1 MTIKCERWNEMA
13 KIKQS
18 GDIHALDQEYVW
30 HSMKPYSPGSTM
42 VIEKAEGSWVT
53 DHTGKRYLDAMSGLW
68 CVNVGY
74 GRTELADAAYE
85 QLKEMAYFPL
95 TQSHTPAIKL
105 AEKLNEM
112 LGGEYVIFFSNSG
125 SEANETAFKL
135 ARQYHQ
141 QKGDHARYKFI
152 SRYRAYHGNSMGSL
166 AATGQAQRKYKYE
179 PLAPGFIHVA
189 PPDLYR
195 SNDHTDCPPTELES
209 VKDIDRVMTWEL
221 SETIA
226 GVIMEPIITGGGILV
241 PPDGY
246 MAGVKEVCEKH
257 GALLIV
263 DEVICGF
270 GRTGKPFGFMNYGV
284 KPDIITMAKGITSA
298 YLPLSVTAVKKEIYE
313 AFKGSEEYDYFR
325 HINTFGGNPAACAL
339 AIKNLEIM
347 DDEKLFDRSK
357 KLGEYL
363 LHCLSTLTEEH
374 PFVGDVRGKG
384 LLVGIE
390 LVKDKATKEPLEAGL
405 VNKVIAGCKQKGLII
420 GKNGATV
427 AGYNNVITLAPP
439 LNIAEEDLEFMIKT
453 LIEELQAI

>member
-1 MTIKCERWNEMA
+1 MEKLKET
-13 KIKQS
+13 
-18 GDIHALDQEYVW
+18 GDFLTKDKDFLW
-30 HSMKPYSPGSTM
+30 HSMKPYNPDATM
-42 VIEKAEGSWVT
+42 IAQTAEGSWVT
-53 DHTGKRYLDAMSGLW
+53 DHHGNRYLDAMSGLW

-74 GRTELADAAYE
+74 GRTELAEAAYE

-105 AEKLNEM
+105 AEKLNE
-112 LGGEYVIFFSNSG
+112 LLEDEYVIFFSNSG

-135 ARQYHQ
+135 VRQYHQ
-141 QKGDHARYKFI
+141 QKGDHGRYKFI

-166 AATGQAQRKYKYE
+166 AATGQAQRKFKYE
-179 PLAPGFIHVA
+179 PLAPGFIHVS

-195 SNDHTDCPPTELES
+195 DDDRADAKPAELKS
-209 VKDIDRVMTWEL
+209 VKEMDQVMTWEL

-226 GVIMEPIITGGGILV
+226 GVIMEPIITGGGVIV

-246 MAGVKEVCEKH
+246 MAGIKEVCEKH

-270 GRTGKPFGFMNYGV
+270 GRTGKAFGYMNYGV

-298 YLPLSVTAVKKEIYE
+298 YLPLSATAVKKDIYE
-313 AFKGSEEYDYFR
+313 AFSGSDEYDYFR

-347 DDEKLFDRSK
+347 ERESLFSRSYE
-357 KLGEYL
+357 LGEQL
-363 LHCLSTLTEEH
+363 KQSLTSSLAEH
-374 PFVGDVRGKG
+374 PLVGDIRGKG
-384 LLVGIE
+384 LLVGVE
-390 LVKDKATKEPLEAGL
+390 LVKDKSSKEPLEVEL
-405 VNKVIAGCKQKGLII
+405 VNKIIAGCKQRGVII

-427 AGYNNVITLAPP
+427 AGFNNVLTLAPP
-439 LNIAEEDLEFMIKT
+439 LNIKLEDLELIIDTLTEEIKS
-453 LIEELQAI
+453 L

>member
-1 MTIKCERWNEMA
+1 MTKTQNDDFLIKDR
-13 KIKQS
+13 
-18 GDIHALDQEYVW
+18 DFVW
-30 HSMKPYSPGSTM
+30 HSMRPYSPDATM
-42 VIEKAEGSWVT
+42 IAEKAEGSWIT
-53 DHTGKRYLDAMSGLW
+53 DHKGQRLLDAMAGLW

-74 GRTELADAAYE
+74 GRTELAEAAYE
-85 QLKEMAYFPL
+85 QLKKMAYFPL
-95 TQSHTPAIKL
+95 TQGHGPAIEL
-105 AEKLNEM
+105 AAKLNEM
-112 LGGEYVIFFSNSG
+112 LGEEYVIFFSNSG

-135 ARQYHQ
+135 VRQYHQ
-141 QKGDHARYKFI
+141 QKGNHGRYKFI

-195 SNDHTDCPPTELES
+195 GVDKRDTRASALQS
-209 VKDIDRVMTWEL
+209 VQEIDRVMTWEL

-226 GVIMEPIITGGGILV
+226 GVIMEPIITGGGVIV
-241 PPDGY
+241 PPDAY

-257 GALLIV
+257 GALLIA

-298 YLPLSVTAVKKEIYE
+298 YLPLSATAVKKEVYD
-313 AFKGSEEYDYFR
+313 AFKGTEEYDYFR
-325 HINTFGGNPAACAL
+325 HVNTFGGNPAACAL
-339 AIKNLEIM
+339 ALKNIEIM
-347 DDEKLFDRSK
+347 ESENLFERSRE
-357 KLGEYL
+357 LGESL
-363 LHCLSTLTEEH
+363 LQQLSALLGEH

-390 LVKDKATKEPLEAGL
+390 LVRDKATKVPLDSAL
-405 VNKVIAGCKQKGLII
+405 VNKVIAGCKEQGLII

-427 AGYNNVITLAPP
+427 AGFNNVLTLAPP
-439 LNIAEEDLEFMIKT
+439 LNITEEDLDFVINTLAEEIKG
-453 LIEELQAI
+453 L